1 MKRIVVW
8 SALAL
13 SLSVCTGCLSNRE
26 ANGALL
32 GGAGGAV
39 VGGVAS
45 HSWGGALVGGAVG
58 AAAGVLV
65 ADLTRPHYYHRH
77 CYYSS
82 AVGHRVCR
90 YW

>member
-1 MKRIVVW
+1 MKRLLVASV
-8 SALAL
+8 LAL
-13 SLSVCTGCLSNRE
+13 SVSGCAGFDNRE

-45 HSWGGALVGGAVG
+45 HSVGGVLIGGAIG
-58 AAAGVLV
+58 AATGVLL
-65 ADLTRPHYYHRH
+65 ADLTRPHYDHRH
-77 CYYSS
+77 CYYSH
-82 AVGHRVCR
+82 AAGHVVCR